1 MAKKKNSAEPS
12 IHPAAVETPPSG
24 TTPPQKG
31 GRLGLVLVLVSLA
44 LVGTWTFTRVS
55 TTVAEKQEIEEKR
68 KRAPVS
74 LDEIFEV
81 NVVRPELAEW
91 VPVVPFEGTIDAN
104 QRSELGFKVGG
115 KLARVAV
122 RLGDRVKTGQLLGQ
136 LDALEAAAQ
145 RQAAAA
151 QLDAARAQLAL
162 TRDQEDR
169 TGKLVQSGALASAQG
184 VQAEQARALAEAQ
197 AAAASANL
205 GLAQT
210 SLANH
215 TLVAPFSGIVTRAPS
230 TQGSVVAPGQALFEI
245 VDNSRLLLR
254 GTINEAD
261 VAFFAPGAPVL
272 IDGNKVGAV
281 RVVVGVLDR
290 LTRRVP
296 VEAELDPSDA
306 LRVGSFVRAIIAG
319 TDKISVFRLP
329 GTALRPGSQGTVMVV
344 EGDRLREVEVHFS
357 VEPETGELLVRSGLR
372 GDEQIVKAPRPEAAT
387 GDRVKVATANQ
398 AAVPESAK
406 EPAALKADAA
416 PSAPLPAPTAEGKN

>member
-1 MAKKKNSAEPS
+1 MAKKKNSTEPS

-24 TTPPQKG
+24 PTPQKG
-31 GRLGLVLVLVSLA
+31 GRLGLILVLLSIASVSA
-44 LVGTWTFTRVS
+44 WTFARVS
-55 TTVAEKQEIEEKR
+55 TTVAEKQEIASKR
-68 KRAPVS
+68 KQAPVS
-74 LDEIFEV
+74 LEEVFEV
-81 NVVRPELAEW
+81 NVVRPERAEW
-91 VPVVPFEGTIDAN
+91 LPVVPFEGTIDAN

-115 KLARVAV
+115 KLARVFV

-136 LDALEAAAQ
+136 LDAQEAAAQ
-145 RQAAAA
+145 KQAAAA

-210 SLANH
+210 ALANH

-261 VAFFAPGAPVL
+261 VGYFAPGAPVL
-272 IDGNKVGAV
+272 IDGKKVGSV

-290 LTRRVP
+290 VTRRVP
-296 VEAELDPSDA
+296 VEAELDPSED
-306 LRVGSFVRAIIAG
+306 LRVGSFVRATIAG

-387 GDRVKVATANQ
+387 GDRVKVVEAGPAAATD
-398 AAVPESAK
+398 SAK
-406 EPAALKADAA
+406 EPAALRADAS
-416 PSAPLPAPTAEGKN
+416 PSVPLPAPTVEGKN

>member
-1 MAKKKNSAEPS
+1 M
-12 IHPAAVETPPSG
+12 I
-24 TTPPQKG
+24 
-31 GRLGLVLVLVSLA
+31 LVFVALA
-44 LVGTWTFTRVS
+44 GVGAWTFARVT
-55 TTVAEKQEIEEKR
+55 TTVAAKQEIETKR
-68 KRAPVS
+68 KQAPVT

-81 NVVRPELAEW
+81 NVVRPERAEW

-104 QRSELGFKVGG
+104 QHAELGFKVGG
-115 KLARVAV
+115 RLGKVGV
-122 RLGDRVKTGQLLGQ
+122 RLGDRVKAGQLLGQ
-136 LDALEAAAQ
+136 LDAQEASAQ

-151 QLDAARAQLAL
+151 QLDAARAQVAL

-210 SLANH
+210 TLANH
-215 TLVAPFSGIVTRAPS
+215 ALVAPFSGIVTRAPS
-230 TQGSVVAPGQALFEI
+230 TRGAVVAPGQALFEV

-261 VAFFAPGAPVL
+261 VGYFAPGAPVL
-272 IDGNKVGAV
+272 IDGKKVGAV

-296 VEAELDPSDA
+296 VEAELDPSDE
-306 LRVGSFVRAIIAG
+306 LRVGSFIRATIAG
-319 TDKISVFRLP
+319 ADKIPVFRLA

-344 EGDRLREVEVHFS
+344 EGDRLREVEVRFS

-372 GDEQIVKAPRPEAAT
+372 GDEQVVRAPRPEAAT
-387 GDRVKVATANQ
+387 GDRVKVVDASQ
-398 AAVPESAK
+398 ASPPESADA
-406 EPAALKADAA
+406 PAAPKADAA
-416 PSAPLPAPTAEGKN
+416 KAAVNPAAPAAAEGKN